1 MKKTGLR
8 GYIKAFSVNS
18 NIIDTYE
25 ILDIHKY
32 LTKIT

>member
-1 MKKTGLR
+1 MKKTELR
-8 GYIKAFSVNS
+8 GYINAFSVNY
-18 NIIDTYE
+18 NIIDTNK